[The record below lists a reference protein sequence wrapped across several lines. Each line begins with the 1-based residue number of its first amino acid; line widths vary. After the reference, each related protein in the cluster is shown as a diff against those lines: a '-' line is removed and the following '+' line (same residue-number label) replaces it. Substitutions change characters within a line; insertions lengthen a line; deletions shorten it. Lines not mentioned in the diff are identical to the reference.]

1 MPKAGQILTK
11 NAFNTWLYAM
21 KDISQENV
29 GKICQSYLDQI
40 SVVDQQ
46 TLHCKHLK
54 LVRKFYDFDC
64 VYSEPILLS
73 PFQNYLNR
81 F

>member
-1 MPKAGQILTK
+1 MIGRYCTYFSNQIYFKKKKTVLPKAGQILTK
-11 NAFNTWLYAM
+11 NAFNTWLCTM

-54 LVRKFYDFDC
+54 IVLMKF
-64 VYSEPILLS
+64 
-73 PFQNYLNR
+73 
-81 F
+81 

>member
-11 NAFNTWLYAM
+11 NAFNTLLYAM

-46 TLHCKHLK
+46 TLHCKHLNLGRK
-54 LVRKFYDFDC
+54 LYYDF
-64 VYSEPILLS
+64 VYSEPILCSKSFPKLS
-73 PFQNYLNR
+73 K
-81 F
+81 